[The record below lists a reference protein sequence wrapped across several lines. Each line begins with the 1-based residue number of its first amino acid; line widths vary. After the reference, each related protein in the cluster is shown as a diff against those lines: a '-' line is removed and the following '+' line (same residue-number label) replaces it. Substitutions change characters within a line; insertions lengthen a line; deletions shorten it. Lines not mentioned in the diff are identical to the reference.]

1 MNMDERI
8 ARINALAKK
17 SREQGLTAEEAAEQ
31 TKLRRAYIDA
41 VKGSLKSQ
49 LDATTVVDANGNR
62 TRLKQ
67 KGTRH
72 TSE

>member
-1 MNMDERI
+1 MTQEMI

-17 SREQGLTAEEAAEQ
+17 SWEQGLTAEEAAEQ

>member
-1 MNMDERI
+1 MTQEMI

-17 SREQGLTAEEAAEQ
+17 SREQGLTDAEKAEQ
-31 TKLRRAYIDA
+31 ARLRRAYLDA

-49 LDATTVVDANGNR
+49 LDATVLVDAAGNK
-62 TRLKQ
+62 TPLKQ
-67 KGTRH
+67 KGTRR

>member
-1 MNMDERI
+1 MTQEMI

-17 SREQGLTAEEAAEQ
+17 SREQGLTDAEQAEQ
-31 TKLRRAYIDA
+31 TRLRRAYLDA
-41 VKGSLKSQ
+41 VRGSLKSH
-49 LDATTVVDANGNR
+49 LDATVLVDAAGNR
-62 TRLKQ
+62 IPLKQ

>member
-1 MNMDERI
+1 MTQEMI

-17 SREQGLTAEEAAEQ
+17 SREQGLTDEEKAEQ
-31 TKLRRAYIDA
+31 AKLRRAYVDA

-49 LDATTVVDANGNR
+49 LDATTVVDANGKR

-67 KGTRH
+67 KGARR